1 MQRHT
6 YIERGI
12 HSTSKTLGLTKI
24 GPDSTDAGS
33 SVSLALNATVDTL
46 EALITA
52 LQSRVAALETEF
64 AAKQ

>member
-1 MQRHT
+1 MKTHS
-6 YIERGI
+6 YIERGM

-24 GPDSTDAGS
+24 GPASTDAGS

-46 EALITA
+46 DAIITA
-52 LQSRVAALETEF
+52 LQARIAALETEV

>member
-1 MQRHT
+1 MKTHT

-24 GPDSTDAGS
+24 GPSSTDAGS
-33 SVSLALNATVDTL
+33 SFYLALNATVDTL
-46 EALITA
+46 ETLITA
-52 LQSRVAALETEF
+52 LQARVAALETEV

>member
-1 MQRHT
+1 MKTHS
-6 YIERGI
+6 YIERGM

-24 GPDSTDAGS
+24 GPASTDAGS

-46 EALITA
+46 EEIITA
-52 LQSRVAALETEF
+52 LQGRIAALETEV